1 MIFTFL
7 DFLQEAISY
16 TYISVYNS
24 SQKTVYLFDLY
35 IDGHKDLIE
44 LTSEYSHSS
53 LNNIYIKYSLL
64 VNNMPVLTATR
75 NLIDTK
81 EEKKHLQE
89 NPVAKRLE
97 ILIKACSAKLVQQ
110 EINSQKN
117 HMLKGIYNDFT
128 H

>member
-1 MIFTFL
+1 MIHVFL

-16 TYISVYNS
+16 NYISVYNS
-24 SQKTVYLFDLY
+24 PQRTVYLFDLY
-35 IDGHKDLIE
+35 MDDSKDLIE

-53 LNNIYIKYSLL
+53 LNNIHIRYSLI
-64 VNNMPVLTATR
+64 VNGITVVSTIR

-81 EEKKHLQE
+81 EQTKKQQE
-89 NPVAKRLE
+89 DPITKRLE
-97 ILIKACSAKLVQQ
+97 TLIKACSAKVVQQ

-117 HMLKGIYNDFT
+117 HLLKGIYSEFT

>member
-7 DFLQEAISY
+7 DILQEAISY
-16 TYISVYNS
+16 NYISVYNS

-81 EEKKHLQE
+81 EVKKHLQV

-97 ILIKACSAKLVQQ
+97 KLIKACSSKLVQQ